1 MEKFSTIT
9 DLRKLDF
16 LRSEK
21 ITILIESTYVRLR
34 SAPTLELLSR
44 ATSSVG
50 VMYRSSGPNIGSN
63 PEEGWILKKI
73 LSSLSIIRNNQFFV
87 TIFLSLF
94 SFCSCFWFWLNACCL
109 SHFIMIDFFKF
120 GIQSQISSGII
131 IKWRHS
137 NLGFFDP
144 PLSSSFILR
153 VSIRSAEFL
162 HGPKRLLSQSEKS
175 YTIWVQVPFR
185 LKIITSAT
193 TSKYLKPPIPQS
205 FWA

>member
-1 MEKFSTIT
+1 M
-9 DLRKLDF
+9 
-16 LRSEK
+16 
-21 ITILIESTYVRLR
+21 
-34 SAPTLELLSR
+34 
-44 ATSSVG
+44 
-50 VMYRSSGPNIGSN
+50 
-63 PEEGWILKKI
+63 
-73 LSSLSIIRNNQFFV
+73 

-162 HGPKRLLSQSEKS
+162 HGPKRLLPSKWEKLYHLGPS
-175 YTIWVQVPFR
+175 PLSSKNHNICNYFKIPKTTNTPIILSLMYLCQKKTTPSPFFMLTLLR
-185 LKIITSAT
+185 RA
-193 TSKYLKPPIPQS
+193 S
-205 FWA
+205 FWPPSMAYISFIRTQYITNYEFNEIATDPGIWTTTHRTQHQLNEMLTS